1 MLQRLTAPGYSFP
14 HDRVTMTSRRP
25 AQLRRTDRLFLLVL
39 SEISLI
45 LGAYFYVY
53 PGVAR
58 LYWPWPL
65 QPLAARFL
73 GAIFLSIAFGCWSAL
88 DEPLW
93 QRGKI
98 LVLVGAT
105 FFGLTSIIS
114 VIQPAQNNV
123 QQWVWTTYF
132 VAASAG
138 CLIILGR
145 HGWKRSPQDSLG
157 PGTAPRIARIF
168 LRVQTVIVALFG
180 TLLFTLP
187 DLSRAQFWPWKV
199 GSPNLQIFGALFLA
213 TCLAT
218 GWASIQRDLRR
229 ITVLLPLDATFPSLA
244 LLAVTLHWNVIA
256 AESPSPLVTIVWL
269 ALYSFVTTGA
279 LLIYLRARTTL
290 QSH

>member
-1 MLQRLTAPGYSFP
+1 M
-14 HDRVTMTSRRP
+14 
-25 AQLRRTDRLFLLVL
+25 FLLVL

-58 LYWPWPL
+58 LYWLWPL
-65 QPLAARFL
+65 QALAARFL
-73 GAIFLSIAFGCWSAL
+73 GAIFLSIPFGCWSAL
-88 DEPLW
+88 REPLW

-98 LVLVGAT
+98 LVLVGAI
-105 FFGLTSIIS
+105 FFGLTSIVS
-114 VIQPAQNNV
+114 VIQPVQNNIL
-123 QQWVWTTYF
+123 QWVWTTYF

-145 HGWKRSPQDSLG
+145 HGWKRRPQDLLRN
-157 PGTAPRIARIF
+157 GTAPSTARIF

-180 TLLFTLP
+180 TLLFIFP

-229 ITVLLPLDATFPSLA
+229 ITVLLPIDAAFPSLA
-244 LLAVTLHWNVIA
+244 LLAVALHWNVIA
-256 AESPSPLVTIVWL
+256 AESPSPVVTIVWL
-269 ALYSFVTTGA
+269 GLYSVVATGA
-279 LLIYLRARTTL
+279 LLVYLRARTTV
-290 QSH
+290 QNH